1 MFNKPEIAD
10 PVWRQVIELESRK
23 ETIECWL
30 SNPDISPQLVE
41 VLREML
47 ETTARQLHGLRDPKT
62 R

>member
-1 MFNKPEIAD
+1 MFNKPEIAE
-10 PVWRQVIELESRK
+10 PAWRQVIELESRK

-30 SNPDISPQLVE
+30 SNSDISPQLVE

-47 ETTARQLHGLRDPKT
+47 KTTARQLQGLRDPKT